1 MSNRRNFVKQISA
14 LGLLSAMPDILLPQQ
29 TLASS
34 QQKAAHDK
42 MWGCLIHLSFN
53 MWEEYIAPERE
64 GRGYRPDLRVSDT
77 LWSEARE
84 KMVKEGMNMVLID
97 LGDAIKYKSH
107 PEIAVNNAWSRSRL
121 KNELAKFR
129 AAGLEP
135 VPKLNFSTGH
145 DTWLGKYSR
154 MVSTNEYYAVC
165 KDLIDEVID
174 LFDKPKYFHLGMDE
188 EDAEHQRFYQYI
200 VVRQKDLWWKD
211 FYFLMN
217 EVEKKGSRPW
227 IWSDAIWHRPDD
239 FLKKMPKSVLQSNW
253 YYRKTFDDLTL
264 PQLKAYTDL
273 DAHGYDQIPTG
284 TSYYPD
290 IQQNMMGNVQY
301 CSKNIAD
308 ERLLG
313 FLQSVW
319 VPTIDENRELILK
332 GIELTGDAKKWYD
345 KNRK

>member
-1 MSNRRNFVKQISA
+1 MNDRRNFIQQMSA
-14 LGLLSAMPDILLPQQ
+14 LGLLGLMPDILLAQPTQPPRR
-29 TLASS
+29 TTPAP
-34 QQKAAHDK
+34 HK

-64 GRGYRPDLRVSDT
+64 ARGYRPDLRVSDK
-77 LWSEARE
+77 LWSDARE

-97 LGDAIKYKSH
+97 LGDAIQYKSH
-107 PEIAVNNAWSRSRL
+107 PEIAVNHAWSRLRL

-135 VPKLNFSTGH
+135 IPKLNFSTGH

-165 KDLIDEVID
+165 KDLIDEVVE
-174 LFDKPKYFHLGMDE
+174 LFDKPRYFHLGMDE
-188 EDAEHQRFYQYI
+188 EDAEHQKYYQYI

-211 FYFLMN
+211 FYFLTG

-253 YYRKTFDDLTL
+253 YYRKSFDDLTL

-273 DAHGYDQIPTG
+273 EANGYDQVPTG

-290 IQQNMMGNVQY
+290 IQENMMGNVQY

-313 FLQSVW
+313 FLQTVW

-332 GIELTGDAKKWYD
+332 GIGLTGDAKRWYD
-345 KNRK
+345 KFK